1 MNNGMTVVDACD
13 EVGLPRSTY
22 YDIINKHPEAIAEYQ
37 EMIEANA
44 RMQLGL
50 ILYSK
55 SEILQKLIAEGLSDE
70 TAPRDR
76 LAIFKAL
83 NEMSDKLAETIH
95 VENEIE
101 LQAREFMRDGPKLK
115 QGKSRL
121 SPNESSINLEV
132 LT

>member
-1 MNNGMTVVDACD
+1 MKALTKSSRVNSALQVIERMNTGMTVVDACE

-22 YDIINKHPEAIAEYQ
+22 YDIINKHPEAIVEYQ

-44 RMQLGL
+44 RMQLGM

-55 SEILQKLIAEGLSDE
+55 NDILQKLIAEGISDD

-83 NEMSDKLAETIH
+83 NDMSDKLAKTIH
-95 VENEIE
+95 ADNEIE
-101 LQAREFMRDGPKLK
+101 LQARDFMRHGPH
-115 QGKSRL
+115 
-121 SPNESSINLEV
+121 
-132 LT
+132 